1 MGVKIHQAV
10 LVVSSSKRRKTV
22 TAAKDASTY
31 YCVKAVNTY
40 VHVFFLFFFIFL
52 INFDDFEANF
62 FHFVIMG
69 CSGCSWRKMNSTHF
83 GIRLSTVQV
92 ER

>member
-10 LVVSSSKRRKTV
+10 LVVSSSKTRKTV
-22 TAAKDASTY
+22 IAAKDASTY

-40 VHVFFLFFFIFL
+40 VHVFFLFL
-52 INFDDFEANF
+52 MNFDEFEANF

-69 CSGCSWRKMNSTHF
+69 CSGCSW
-83 GIRLSTVQV
+83 
-92 ER
+92 